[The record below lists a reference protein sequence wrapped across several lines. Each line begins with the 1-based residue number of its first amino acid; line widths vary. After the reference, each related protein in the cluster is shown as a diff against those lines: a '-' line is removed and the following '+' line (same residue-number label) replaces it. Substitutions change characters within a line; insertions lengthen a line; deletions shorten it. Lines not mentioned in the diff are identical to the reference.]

1 MRWDALFTDLEAQID
16 VLAAAERDAEIADRT
31 RSEVG
36 RLRLTDRL
44 RAAVG
49 SQLRIACRGDLTLT
63 GRLDR
68 VHPEWLL
75 LAEAAGREALLAT
88 REVLSVAGLSRF
100 SAAPEGMSAVDARF
114 GLQLALRG
122 IVRDRSP
129 ARLYL
134 TDGTAVDGTLDRVG
148 ADFVEIAVHPL
159 GEPRRR
165 SAVSQT
171 LLVATAAIVA
181 LRRET

>member
-1 MRWDALFTDLEAQID
+1 MRWDALFGDLEAQFGA
-16 VLAAAERDAEIADRT
+16 LAAAERDAEIADRT

-36 RLRLTDRL
+36 RLGLTDRL

-49 SQLRIACRGDLTLT
+49 TQLRVACRGDLTLT

-68 VHPEWLL
+68 AHPEWLL
-75 LAEAAGREALLAT
+75 LAEAAGRESLLAT
-88 REVLSVAGLSRF
+88 RGVLSVAGLSRL
-100 SAAPEGMSAVDARF
+100 SAAPGGMSTVDARF

-122 IVRDRSP
+122 IARDRSP
-129 ARLYL
+129 ARLHL
-134 TDGTAVDGTLDRVG
+134 TDGTVVDGTVDRVG
-148 ADFVEIAVHPL
+148 VDFVEVAVHPL

-165 SAVSQT
+165 SMVSQT

-181 LRRET
+181 LRRNA

>member
-1 MRWDALFTDLEAQID
+1 MRWDALFADLEAQID
-16 VLAAAERDAEIADRT
+16 VLTAAERDAEIADRT

-36 RLRLTDRL
+36 RLGLTDRL

-49 SQLRIACRGDLTLT
+49 CQLRIACRGDLTLT

-75 LAEAAGREALLAT
+75 LGDGAGREALLAT
-88 REVLSVAGLSRF
+88 CGVLSVAGLSRL
-100 SAAPEGMSAVDARF
+100 SAAPDSMSAVDARF
-114 GLQLALRG
+114 GLRLALRG

-134 TDGTAVDGTLDRVG
+134 VDGTVVDGTLDRVG
-148 ADFVEIAVHPL
+148 ADFVEVAVHPL

-165 SAVSQT
+165 STVNQT

-181 LRRET
+181 LRREA